1 MDALGAISDFR
12 VQVARTGQWCKS
24 RKCSKSLTQLGQM
37 LLVGLLWDMTVRTQ
51 AYDKNVM
58 LDGHIHDIIDRSVM
72 PVTITFEYQAVEQ
85 RVANRSYWYANC
97 VCLMTGKLYSN
108 NITGR
113 QSRYCHP
120 VGGYDHKHLR

>member
-1 MDALGAISDFR
+1 
-12 VQVARTGQWCKS
+12 
-24 RKCSKSLTQLGQM
+24 M

-97 VCLMTGKLYSN
+97 TF
-108 NITGR
+108 
-113 QSRYCHP
+113 
-120 VGGYDHKHLR
+120 